1 MECFYDLFDNS
12 ELSIMYIETAKQP
25 ENVFPS
31 IYLIIELYLICYRCE
46 KTLAEQ
52 APVVIIV
59 FPLLSIAWFEDFRG
73 VCYEKISSNFIKV
86 GR

>member
-1 MECFYDLFDNS
+1 MECFHDLFDNSDIYVYRNSKTTRKRVSVNLFDNS
-12 ELSIMYIETAKQP
+12 ELC
-25 ENVFPS
+25 
-31 IYLIIELYLICYRCE
+31 LIWYRCE